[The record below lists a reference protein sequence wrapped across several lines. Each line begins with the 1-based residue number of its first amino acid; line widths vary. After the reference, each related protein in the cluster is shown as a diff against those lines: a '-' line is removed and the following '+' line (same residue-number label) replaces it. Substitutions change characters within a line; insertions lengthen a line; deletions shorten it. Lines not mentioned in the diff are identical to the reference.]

1 MGKGMI
7 PKKGYNDK
15 LYHNNYDGIAW
26 PSKKKE
32 RKKCGCGR
40 TKDTDGYCD
49 GSHSNK
55 E

>member
-32 RKKCGCGR
+32 RKKCYMIWNQ
-40 TKDTDGYCD
+40 KIK
-49 GSHSNK
+49 HSLKNYYY